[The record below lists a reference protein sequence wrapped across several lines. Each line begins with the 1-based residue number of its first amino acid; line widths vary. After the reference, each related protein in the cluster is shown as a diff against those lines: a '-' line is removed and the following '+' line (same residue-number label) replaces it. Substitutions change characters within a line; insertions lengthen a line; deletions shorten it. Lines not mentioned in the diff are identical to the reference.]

1 MKNAENA
8 KLFIEAIKNLSKKN
22 YVLENF
28 ESYLSC
34 HFDSWLEKYSTN
46 LDAFVEEFLYWAN
59 SEE

>member
-28 ESYLSC
+28 ESYLSL
-34 HFDSWLEKYSTN
+34 HFYSWLEKNSTDPN
-46 LDAFVEEFLYWAN
+46 SFVEELLCWAN